1 VLNRFSAFQ
10 IVRQNF
16 KGEDMITLQHREE
29 ALQLIGKLSDEG
41 EASFADLKRSFGE
54 QMYQELINDLL
65 ESGTIMMDSAGK
77 IALTETGRRESLKI
91 IRRHRLAE
99 RLLHDVLD
107 MEKNEQLESQACDFE
122 HILNSEVTDSICT
135 LLGHPR
141 FCPDGK
147 PIPPGKC
154 CEEKRGRVESVV
166 LSLDSLKAGE
176 EGKVAYI
183 CSSDHDQLDR
193 LTAMGLF
200 PGVKVKVHQK
210 YPSIVVMFD
219 EVTLA
224 LDSALARIIY
234 VRR

>member
-1 VLNRFSAFQ
+1 
-10 IVRQNF
+10 
-16 KGEDMITLQHREE
+16 MITLQDREE

-41 EASFADLKRSFGE
+41 EARVADLQRSFGDQIIE
-54 QMYQELINDLL
+54 ELIRYLT
-65 ESGTIMMDSAGK
+65 ESGTISVHPDGRIS
-77 IALTETGRRESLKI
+77 LTEAGQKESNTI

-107 MEKNEQLESQACDFE
+107 METDEGLESQACDFE

-147 PIPPGKC
+147 PIPPGDC
-154 CEEKRGRVESVV
+154 CEEKRRRVESMV
-166 LSLDSLKAGE
+166 LPLDALKPGE
-176 EGKVAYI
+176 EGKISYI